1 MNENNNYV
9 KILVKKIPVCFN
21 SIVYSERPGE
31 ASLYFHRSLPS
42 LFERSSPMAFF
53 LSVGVPSILSPVE
66 SHDNSQPEGS
76 GGRGG
81 GGLHPLLSD
90 LWFFLHN
97 LTEFKNLS
105 T

>member
-1 MNENNNYV
+1 
-9 KILVKKIPVCFN
+9 
-21 SIVYSERPGE
+21 
-31 ASLYFHRSLPS
+31 
-42 LFERSSPMAFF
+42 MAFF

-66 SHDNSQPEGS
+66 SHDNSQSEGS
-76 GGRGG
+76 GGGG
-81 GGLHPLLSD
+81 GGLHPLLLD

>member
-1 MNENNNYV
+1 
-9 KILVKKIPVCFN
+9 
-21 SIVYSERPGE
+21 
-31 ASLYFHRSLPS
+31 
-42 LFERSSPMAFF
+42 MAFF

-76 GGRGG
+76 GG

>member
-1 MNENNNYV
+1 
-9 KILVKKIPVCFN
+9 
-21 SIVYSERPGE
+21 
-31 ASLYFHRSLPS
+31 
-42 LFERSSPMAFF
+42 MAFF

-66 SHDNSQPEGS
+66 SHDNSQSEGS
-76 GGRGG
+76 GGAGGG
-81 GGLHPLLSD
+81 GGLHPVLSD